1 MSDETTSDRNGPETA
16 DAGTP
21 DAPLLPAAPDR
32 PGRTRRMIPAVLAAV
47 LVIGAVSGAATYTK
61 ITVDHADRGV
71 KTTLWAESSHKAS
84 KDPAGEIGR
93 GRATT
98 ELSKLLLP
106 VPSGY
111 RLGPDIGEN
120 GNDSELSGRKAT
132 AALKESNRG
141 LAGRERRALDRRVDQ
156 LHIQGVALRSYTSD
170 IIDHTSDN
178 NNNLLVDVQ
187 ITRMKDKKAVRDL
200 YTFRTGVFDSF
211 GSFREGP
218 TIDGHRRNATCF
230 LSPRD
235 SEDRIENIWCQAY
248 DGELSIA
255 VSASGTKPIDR
266 TAVAELLKDQLNHI
280 TSPGEYV

>member
-1 MSDETTSDRNGPETA
+1 MSDETRSDRNGPETA
-16 DAGTP
+16 GVVSP

-32 PGRTRRMIPAVLAAV
+32 PGRTRRLIPAVLGAV
-47 LVIGAVSGAATYTK
+47 LVIGSVGGAAAYTK

-71 KTTLWAESSHKAS
+71 KTTLWAKSSHKAS
-84 KDPAGEIGR
+84 KDPAGEVGR
-93 GRATT
+93 GRAIT

-111 RLGPDIGEN
+111 RLGPDIGES

-141 LAGRERRALDRRVDQ
+141 LAGKERRALDRRVDQ

-170 IIDHTSDN
+170 N
-178 NNNLLVDVQ
+178 NDLLVDVQ

-200 YTFRTGVFDSF
+200 YTFRNGVFDSF
-211 GSFREGP
+211 GGFREGP

-255 VSASGTKPIDR
+255 VSAAGTKPIGR